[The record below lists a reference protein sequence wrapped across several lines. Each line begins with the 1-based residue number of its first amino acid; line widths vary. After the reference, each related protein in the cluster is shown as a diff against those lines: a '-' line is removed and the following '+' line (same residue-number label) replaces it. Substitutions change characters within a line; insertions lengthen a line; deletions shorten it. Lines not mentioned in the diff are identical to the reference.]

1 MSEVTLWRT
10 RFHDERGE
18 EWMSWGYWLQ
28 KNGENGYENQ
38 GELLQVF
45 NRMLRRLA
53 AGQSEEQDE
62 ADV

>member
-1 MSEVTLWRT
+1 MSEL
-10 RFHDERGE
+10 
-18 EWMSWGYWLQ
+18 
-28 KNGENGYENQ
+28 GENGYENQ

-53 AGQSEEQDE
+53 AEQAEGQDE